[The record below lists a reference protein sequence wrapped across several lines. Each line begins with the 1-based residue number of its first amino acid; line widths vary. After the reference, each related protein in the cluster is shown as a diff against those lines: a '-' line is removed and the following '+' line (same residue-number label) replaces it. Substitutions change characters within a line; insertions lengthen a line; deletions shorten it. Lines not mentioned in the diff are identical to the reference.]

1 MKNKKNNIVRLDEFI
16 RESLYSKKNG
26 YYMSKNP
33 FGKKGDFI
41 TSANISIFFSEMIS
55 IWIVSFWEKLKKP
68 KRINIID
75 LGGGNGEM
83 SLNILETLNKFENF
97 KNFFNLYIHEKSPLL
112 KREQQIKIKNKKVFW
127 IDDLTKL
134 KKGPCIFLANEFFD
148 AQPIRQFLKS
158 DKIWK
163 ERKVKLTK
171 NNQFNFIDEKTNIN
185 FLEKKIGFKF
195 SKNQNFLEISENTI
209 KYLKL
214 ISKIIT
220 KNNGGLLIIDYGYF
234 DEKMKNTLR
243 GFYNHKIVNIL
254 NYYKTCDIT
263 YSLSFHFLKK
273 LVMKNKLS
281 ISGMTT
287 QGDFLKKLGIIERAE
302 IVSKKLP
309 FSKKAN
315 IFYRLDKL
323 IGNKFMGEVFKV
335 MLVTKKNI
343 KFKLGF

>member
-1 MKNKKNNIVRLDEFI
+1 MKNKNNYIIGLDEFI
-16 RESLYSKKNG
+16 NESLYNKNNG

-41 TSANISIFFSEMIS
+41 TSANISIFFSEMIA

-68 KRINIID
+68 KKINIID

-83 SLNILETLNKFENF
+83 SLNILETLNKFKNF
-97 KNFFNLYIHEKSPLL
+97 KNFFSLYIHEKSPFL
-112 KREQQIKIKNKKVFW
+112 KKEQKIKIKNKKIYW

-134 KKGPCIFLANEFFD
+134 KEGPCIFLANEFFD

-163 ERKVKLTK
+163 ERKVKLTE
-171 NNQFNFIDEKTNIN
+171 NDQFSFIDEKININ
-185 FLEKKIGFKF
+185 ALEKKIGFKF

-209 KYLKL
+209 KYLKIISNL
-214 ISKIIT
+214 ISKS
-220 KNNGGLLIIDYGYF
+220 NGGLLIIDYGYF
-234 DEKMKNTLR
+234 DKKMRNTLR

-254 NYYKTCDIT
+254 NYYQNCDIT
-263 YSLSFHFLKK
+263 HSLSFHFLKK
-273 LVMKNKLS
+273 LVMKNNLS

-287 QGDFLKKLGIIERAE
+287 QGDFLKKLGILERAE
-302 IVSKKLP
+302 IISKKLP
-309 FSKKAN
+309 FSEKAN

-323 IGNKFMGEVFKV
+323 IGKKFMGDVFKV
-335 MLVTKKNI
+335 MLITKKNT